1 MNSKQA
7 IGASTNLLSMALLV
21 MLACSPLQAA
31 PVASHVRGE
40 IDALLSTMQA
50 SRCEFSRNG
59 SWYAAPD
66 AKAHLLMKLDYL
78 EGKNAV
84 QTTEQFIELAAS
96 SSSSSGQPYLV
107 KCANAA
113 PMESRQWLLLQ
124 LKAVRSPGRA
134 AASAPK

>member
-1 MNSKQA
+1 
-7 IGASTNLLSMALLV
+7 
-21 MLACSPLQAA
+21 
-31 PVASHVRGE
+31 VRSE

-66 AKAHLLMKLDYL
+66 AKAHLLKKLDYL

-84 QTTEQFIELAAS
+84 QTTEQFIELAAA

-107 KCANAA
+107 KCGTAA
-113 PMESRQWLLLQ
+113 PVQSQQWMLMQ
-124 LKAVRSPGRA
+124 LKVLRA
-134 AASAPK
+134 PAPAK